1 MDHVVV
7 TERDGPVLTVTIN
20 RPDARN
26 AVDKPTADAL
36 RQAFLDFDADDSLSV
51 AVLTGAQ
58 GNFCAGADLQDPGWL
73 DIFDGLTI
81 PGIARRA
88 MRILDDVIKAI

>member
-58 GNFCAGADLQDPGWL
+58 GNFCAGADLKAMGD
-73 DIFDGLTI
+73 DSRRNEVEHSGL
-81 PGIARRA
+81 
-88 MRILDDVIKAI
+88 